1 MLLLSLSFPPD
12 FSSSLSQCHS
22 NTSRTDHF
30 QGCSGPAALWARRW
44 VEGTTNI
51 YSSSS
56 SMTQTWIYCTY
67 RQILIHT
74 CTDTYMFKQT
84 CMYTYTNLPHCY
96 LLLLSIICP
105 HSQNMDDTVWLIG
118 CFFMTVALQHF
129 LALFLPNDA
138 ARARDI
144 WVSYIASL
152 ISAYAKLSFFPL
164 SPCRRFTLYG
174 RHFLHPLSV
183 TALSSYWQ
191 TVQSY
196 SACWVCII
204 ACLQE
209 RSLLLTQE
217 LLLVDQIWL

>member
-1 MLLLSLSFPPD
+1 MT
-12 FSSSLSQCHS
+12 CAY
-22 NTSRTDHF
+22 T
-30 QGCSGPAALWARRW
+30 ALA
-44 VEGTTNI
+44 GG
-51 YSSSS
+51 Y
-56 SMTQTWIYCTY
+56 
-67 RQILIHT
+67 IHT
-74 CTDTYMFKQT
+74 WMDTYMLKHT
-84 CMYTYTNLPHCY
+84 CAPTYTYSHSP
-96 LLLLSIICP
+96 LLSIISTRC
-105 HSQNMDDTVWLIG
+105 QNMDDTIWLI
-118 CFFMTVALQHF
+118 CYFFMTVALQNF

-144 WVSYIASL
+144 WMSYIASL
-152 ISAYAKLSFFPL
+152 ISAYAKLSLFFSCL
-164 SPCRRFTLYG
+164 SLSLCRRFTLYG

-191 TVQSY
+191 TVQSH